1 MSLRPAVQL
10 ILSAAVAITST
21 SISTRAFAAGTNA
34 ERSSPTHIV
43 ADIRRT
49 ADVVGLYTIN
59 FTTQGSPMT
68 LTLRLDKKD
77 SGGYG
82 GQMTGEGLPPLP
94 ITSVKVSGSSVK
106 ITFTAPDNTDG
117 TINFVLASDNTVTG
131 EWMMTGDGSKI
142 TGQKTS

>member
-1 MSLRPAVQL
+1 MPLRPAVPL

-34 ERSSPTHIV
+34 ERASPTHFV
-43 ADIRRT
+43 ADLRRT
-49 ADVVGLYTIN
+49 ADVAGLYTIN

-94 ITSVKVSGSSVK
+94 ITSVKVSGSAVK
-106 ITFTAPDNTDG
+106 ITFTAPDNTEG

-142 TGQKTS
+142 TGQKSS